1 MPIGVSEA
9 AERLEVSRQRVLRM
23 IADERLPA
31 QRVGKSWAIDEADIA
46 RRRVP
51 IGRPLSGDMARGFLD
66 LAAGIRPDLS
76 ARDISRLRV
85 NMARLVREVRSDGDP
100 AGLLR
105 SWLPHRA
112 LRREMSVAEADLLE
126 VLADNRFII
135 SGVSDKRAGMS
146 SPRMGEGYVEGQV
159 ARKFLEDHFVVEA
172 DVRAR
177 ANLIVHVAD
186 VVPPISPVVIAADL
200 ADYRAGREDRQ
211 AKMILEI
218 WIDSGDYD
226 KKLLFGR
233 AADLTR

>member
-23 IADERLPA
+23 IAEQRLPA
-31 QRVGKSWAIDEADIA
+31 QRVGQSWAINEADIA

-51 IGRPLSGDMARGFLD
+51 VGRPLSIHMARGFLD

-76 ARDISRLRV
+76 SRDVSRLRV

-112 LRREMSVAEADLLE
+112 IRREMSVAEADLRE
-126 VLADNRFII
+126 ALADDRFVI
-135 SGVSDKRAGMS
+135 SGISDKRAGMS
-146 SPRMGEGYVEGQV
+146 SPRIGEGYVEEQH
-159 ARKFLEDHFVVEA
+159 ARKFFDDHFVVEA
-172 DVRAR
+172 DGRAR

-186 VVPPISPVVIAADL
+186 VVPPISPVVVAADL

-211 AKMILEI
+211 AQAVLEE

-226 KKLLFGR
+226 EKLLFGR
-233 AADLTR
+233 VRP